1 MREKHHRSSSGSNQ
15 KKKASN
21 LEVFCAVRKVLH
33 EVCNDLVQ
41 SFCSL
46 SYCIILKAAPFF
58 FNGQLLK
65 VGNVVEIGH
74 KSNRIRHEMQS
85 TGLDHSHVTHRV
97 TYENNASLHSRLQ
110 LYRMLQTQK
119 EFDYIW

>member
-46 SYCIILKAAPFF
+46 SYCIILKAVL
-58 FNGQLLK
+58 NGQLLK
-65 VGNVVEIGH
+65 VGNVIEIGH

-85 TGLDHSHVTHRV
+85 TRLDHSHVTHRV
-97 TYENNASLHSRLQ
+97 TY
-110 LYRMLQTQK
+110 
-119 EFDYIW
+119 